1 MEKIVPCLWFDY
13 KAEEAVNFY
22 VSVFK
27 NSGIDS
33 ITRYGPDQ
41 PGKEGEIL
49 TIDFHLEGQSYLALN
64 GGPQFQFSEALS
76 LMVYCD
82 SQEEIDEYW
91 EKLSFVPEAE
101 QCGWLKD
108 KFGLSWQIIPVMSN
122 EIMLDPDK
130 TKVNR
135 AIQAMLK
142 MKKLDIAELRRAFE
156 GE

>member
-27 NSGIDS
+27 NSGVDS
-33 ITRYGPDQ
+33 IVYYGPDQ
-41 PGKEGEIL
+41 PGKEGEVL
-49 TIDFHLEGQSYLALN
+49 TIEFHLEGQNYLALN

-82 SQEEIDEYW
+82 SQEEVDEYW

-108 KFGLSWQIIPVMSN
+108 KFGLSWQIIPVMFN

-135 AIQAMLK
+135 AIQAMLT
-142 MKKLDIAELRRAFE
+142 MKKLDIAGLLKAYEVE
-156 GE
+156 